1 MLTGDNTSFP
11 KKGKNSVGVA
21 RQYCGSTGKVDNCQT
36 GVMLGYASV
45 NGYGIADYELYMPD
59 KWFDADHPDLR
70 EKCDV
75 PSNISFRTK
84 NDILLKMIQDTTLSG
99 MFPAKYVGVDSE
111 FGSDSDFL
119 DGLPSGLIYFADIRS
134 NQLVFT
140 DRPSVSVPAYSGRG
154 RKPKKEKPEGFPL
167 TAKEVIEGSEEP
179 WERVV
184 LGIGAKGPVIA
195 EDKCLRIVEMRVG
208 LPGKDVWLYAR
219 KLDDGTT
226 KYSLCN
232 AQADASKKEIRK
244 PALMRWSIEQCFKE
258 CKDYLGMDH
267 YESRSW
273 DAWRRHILLT
283 LIAHQFII
291 KLRIAFSSKPNVP
304 NSTPYVTGPVSLEE
318 YLEAHMRML
327 ANEQINHPD
336 IIEMPTTL
344 QQFMTIGSVQK
355 LVSATFP
362 KVGLIVEELDYLLNK
377 AESAFRS
384 HSLATV
390 NRTLLPS
397 SGS

>member
-1 MLTGDNTSFP
+1 MKTLSDQH
-11 KKGKNSVGVA
+11 NSLRSLVVCL
-21 RQYCGSTGKVDNCQT
+21 CGSTGKVDNCQT

-45 NGYGIADYELYMPD
+45 NGYGIADYELYMPA
-59 KWFDADHPDLR
+59 KWFDDDHADLR

-75 PSNISFRTK
+75 PSNIHFRTK
-84 NDILLKMIQDTTLSG
+84 NEVLLKMIQDITQSG
-99 MFPAKYVGVDSE
+99 LFPAKYVGVDSE

-140 DRPSVSVPAYSGRG
+140 DRPCVSVPAYSGRG
-154 RKPKKEKPEGFPL
+154 RKPKNEKPEDPPL
-167 TAKEVIEGSEEP
+167 AVKEAIERSEEP

-184 LGIGAKGPVIA
+184 LGIGSKGPVIA
-195 EDKCLRIVEMRVG
+195 EDKCLRVVEARGG

-219 KLDDGTT
+219 KLDDGTI
-226 KYSLCN
+226 KYALCN
-232 AQADASKKEIRK
+232 AHADASKNEIRK
-244 PALMRWSIEQCFKE
+244 PALMRWSIEQCFME

-283 LIAHQFII
+283 LIAHLFII
-291 KLRIAFSSKPNVP
+291 KLRIAFSRKPNEP
-304 NSTPYVTGPVSLEE
+304 NSTPHVTGPVSLEE

-327 ANEQINHPD
+327 ANEHINHPD
-336 IIEMPTTL
+336 IFEMPTTL
-344 QQFMTIGSVQK
+344 QQFMTIGLIQK
-355 LVSATFP
+355 LVNAVFP
-362 KVGLIVEELDYLLNK
+362 KVGLIVEEIDYLLSK
-377 AESAFRS
+377 AASAFRS

-390 NRTLLPS
+390 NNALLLYA
-397 SGS
+397 GSQG